1 MSQKSKDK
9 GAGKRKYGRNKIKC
23 ERYFREHRR
32 YKNKVR
38 RVLKHNGAEAAQ
50 KYRDRPT
57 AA

>member
-38 RVLKHNGAEAAQ
+38 RVLKHNGPEAAQ
-50 KYRDRPT
+50 AYRDR
-57 AA
+57 A